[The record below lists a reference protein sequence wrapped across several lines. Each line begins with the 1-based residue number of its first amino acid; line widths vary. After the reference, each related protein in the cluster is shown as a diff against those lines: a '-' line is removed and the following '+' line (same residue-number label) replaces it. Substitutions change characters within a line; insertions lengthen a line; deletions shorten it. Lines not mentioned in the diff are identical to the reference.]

1 MRGPTLTDLIED
13 YLLLWI
19 LLSVGLGIALPQLA
33 VVTRASTLI
42 LGVMIGSIS
51 LTLSVEQFRGID
63 ARTLGLVLAGHVAMP
78 FLAFGVARGFGLSP
92 ELTVGFVVLGAVT
105 PELVT
110 PVMTEL
116 ADGDTALSTTA
127 LVVIGVGSVGFI
139 PLVVALLAGGIDV
152 PTLPIVEQ
160 LVVAVVAP
168 MLVAVGTRAYQPD
181 RIGRYDAYYP
191 AVSALMVI
199 LIIGGVTAANAEIVR
214 SNLSL
219 LARVG
224 AGVVTLNGLGY
235 VVGFFVG
242 SWGSRPTRIASILS
256 VGMRDFAVAAALVIA
271 AGLPTIA
278 SLPAVAF
285 GVVEMATSAG
295 LAKWFKRGG

>member
-1 MRGPTLTDLIED
+1 MTLTDLIED

-42 LGVMIGSIS
+42 LAVMIGSIS
-51 LTLSVEQFRGID
+51 LTLSVERFRGID
-63 ARTLGLVLAGHVAMP
+63 ARTLGLVIAGHVTMP

-116 ADGDTALSTTA
+116 AGGDTALSTTA
-127 LVVIGVGSVGFI
+127 LVVIGIGSVGFI
-139 PLVVALLAGGIDV
+139 PLVVALLVGGIDV
-152 PTLPIVEQ
+152 PTVPIVEQ
-160 LVVAVVAP
+160 LVVAVVVP
-168 MLVAVGTRAYQPD
+168 MLVSVGARASWPD
-181 RIGRYDAYYP
+181 SVGRYDGYYP
-191 AVSALMVI
+191 AVSAVMVI
-199 LIIGGVTAANAEIVR
+199 LIIGGVTAANADIIR

-219 LARVG
+219 LAGVG

-235 VVGFFVG
+235 VVGFLLG
-242 SWGSRPTRIASILS
+242 RREPRPMRIASILS

-295 LAKWFKRGG
+295 LAKWFSRTA

>member
-1 MRGPTLTDLIED
+1 MGTRLTDAIED

-19 LLSVGLGIALPQLA
+19 LLSVAAGLAVPAVA
-33 VVTRASTLI
+33 VVTEASTLV
-42 LGVMIGSIS
+42 LAVMIGSIS
-51 LTLSVEQFRGID
+51 LTLSVDEFRRIESR
-63 ARTLGLVLAGHVAMP
+63 ALGVVLLGHVLMP
-78 FLAFGVARGFGLSP
+78 FLAFAVAHALGLSP
-92 ELTVGFVVLGAVT
+92 ELTVGFVILGAVT

-116 ADGDTALSTTA
+116 ADGDTALATTA

-139 PLVVALLAGGIDV
+139 PAVVALLAGGIDV
-152 PTLPIVEQ
+152 PTRPIVEQ
-160 LVVAVVAP
+160 LLLAVVAP
-168 MLVAVGTRAYQPD
+168 MLLAVGLRAWRPD
-181 RIGRYDAYYP
+181 RVGAYDEFYP
-191 AVSALMVI
+191 AVSATMVVV
-199 LIIGGVTAANAEIVR
+199 IIGGVTAANAGVVR

-219 LARVG
+219 LAGVG
-224 AGVVTLNGLGY
+224 AGVVALNVLGY
-235 VVGFFVG
+235 GVGYLLG
-242 SWGSRPTRIASILS
+242 TWSARPTRIASVLS

-295 LAKWFKRGG
+295 LAKWFGRAE